1 MKKILSL
8 AVLLVFSLAM
18 YAQKDVTK
26 FLGIPV
32 DGTKSEMIK
41 KLKEKGFTEC
51 SYDKDVLEGEFNGT
65 DVQIF
70 IVTNNNKVWR
80 IAVADAYPRDEAN
93 IRIRFNKL
101 CSQFERNK
109 KYFEANA
116 DSSDYTDYTIPD
128 DEDISYEMRVNKKRY
143 EALYTQLPDSA
154 YVAQQLL
161 SRYDKSQWDSI
172 PPKWQESFFK
182 LEKVKHK
189 LIATVTKSV
198 WFTISEHLS
207 GGYFIMMYYD
217 NEYNRAKGEDL

>member
-8 AVLLVFSLAM
+8 AVLLAFSLAM

-80 IAVADAYPRDEAN
+80 IAIADAYPRDEAN

-116 DSSDYTDYTIPD
+116 DSSDYIDYTIPD

-182 LEKVKHK
+182 LEKAKHK

-198 WFTISEHLS
+198 WFTISEHPS

-217 NEYNRAKGEDL
+217 NEYNKAQGDDL